1 MRKILFFAVLLL
13 SYVPQGHAQYF
24 APVPLDAETAQEHIK
39 ASKNKI
45 VTRNT
50 RDLMSASDLDI
61 WTDGEK
67 FFQGLP
73 DGNKYQFF
81 YCKDPADYTDTP
93 SKELIARGMSFQNPD
108 EKGSTVRY
116 QTVGPWKLLVFYDP
130 SGKPTDLLYASND
143 SKYNWANPS
152 LDYQTVLNGV
162 YSLKECNADISEENM
177 KKASYTKMV
186 FGDNWYIPKAEDT
199 FEDYR
204 SNDPGVYMLRTEGG
218 PHHLLMGFHRH
229 KKVPLPPIPH
239 LERRVIDG
247 EECYFADGVRIPREQ
262 YREYEAMMAPGYNG
276 NAAEGSP
283 AEWDVE
289 LTIEGMTVKARPTQ
303 YIWYHPDFG
312 TSFTLTKDCS
322 AYGFD
327 IPGRWAYASVRP
339 LTRYM
344 LSLVSK
350 EILVLMRGEIY
361 ARHGDTFKNP
371 ETQKYFD
378 AQPWYKKSS
387 KPVVLTDIERLNV
400 ALIKAEESKQ

>member
-1 MRKILFFAVLLL
+1 MRKILCFAVLLL
-13 SYVPQGHAQYF
+13 SCVTQGHAQYF
-24 APVPLDAETAQEHIK
+24 APVLLDAETAQEHIK
-39 ASKNKI
+39 ASKKKI
-45 VTRNT
+45 VTHNT
-50 RDLMSASDLDI
+50 RDLMSASESDT

-67 FFQGLP
+67 YYTGWP
-73 DGNKYQFF
+73 DGNKYQIF
-81 YCKDPADYTDTP
+81 Y
-93 SKELIARGMSFQNPD
+93 SKEPGDIASTPIKELVARGMSFQNP
-108 EKGSTVRY
+108 EKKGSTVRY
-116 QTVGPWKLLVFYDP
+116 QTVGPWRMLVFYDP

-143 SKYNWANPS
+143 SKYNWTNPS

-162 YSLKECNADISEENM
+162 YSLKECNADISEGNL

-186 FGDNWYIPKAEDT
+186 FGGNWYIPKGENA

-204 SNDPGVYMLRTEGG
+204 ENDPGVYTLQTEKG
-218 PHHLLMGFHRH
+218 PHHLLMGFHRY

-239 LERRVIDG
+239 LERRVEDG
-247 EECYFADGVRIPREQ
+247 VECYYADGVRIPKEQ
-262 YREYEAMMAPGYNG
+262 YRAYEAMTAPGYKG

-283 AEWDVE
+283 ADWDVE
-289 LTIEGMTVKARPTQ
+289 LTIEGMTVNAHPTQ

-312 TSFTLTKDCS
+312 TLFSLTKDCS

-350 EILVLMRGEIY
+350 ETLVLMRGEIY

-378 AQPWYKKSS
+378 AQPWYKKST

-400 ALIKAEESKQ
+400 ALIKAEESRR